1 MQSINLIFMYPVTML
16 PASKAIEEALGITA
30 LLPSVA
36 LRLCIIGSMTVTGM
50 LLPSF
55 EFLQSLTGS
64 LTMFT
69 ALSMPPYA
77 YWLLR
82 INETGAAH
90 KAWLWFVLV
99 FGLAC
104 TVFSTTQTIYNKIQD

>member
-1 MQSINLIFMYPVTML
+1 
-16 PASKAIEEALGITA
+16 
-30 LLPSVA
+30 
-36 LRLCIIGSMTVTGM
+36 
-50 LLPSF
+50 
-55 EFLQSLTGS
+55 
-64 LTMFT
+64 
-69 ALSMPPYA
+69 MPPYA